1 MELLMHVLPD
11 KLYQADSE
19 LEVNLG
25 QLHLHTLCYKQ
36 INARQ
41 QRPMTWWFRV
51 MAINEKL

>member
-1 MELLMHVLPD
+1 MELLTHVLPD
-11 KLYQADSE
+11 KLYQAESE

-41 QRPMTWWFRV
+41 QHPMTWCFRE

>member
-1 MELLMHVLPD
+1 MELLTHVLPD

-41 QRPMTWWFRV
+41 QHPMTWCFRE